1 MTDQC
6 SFPFFDDLFCLT
18 EVASRFLQGFSDW
31 RQDHRKVYMEMLK
44 EVATDQRTQVVI
56 DLADVMTFEEET
68 TSAGLTLATHI
79 AKNTRR
85 YVDLFQSAIDAILPD
100 TISEEMAADLAAK
113 ANARDDVINI
123 IIQRRRQ
130 RLADRLAENADE
142 NADDLFP
149 PALLR
154 K

>member
-1 MTDQC
+1 MA
-6 SFPFFDDLFCLT
+6 L
-18 EVASRFLQGFSDW
+18 
-31 RQDHRKVYMEMLK
+31 LK
-44 EVATDQRTQVVI
+44 EVATDQRNHVVI

-68 TSAGLTLATHI
+68 TGAGLLLATHI

-85 YVDLFQSAIDAILPD
+85 YVDLFQKAIDALLPD
-100 TISEEMAADLAAK
+100 TLADGSEDTHLK
-113 ANARDDVINI
+113 SNARDDVIYI

-130 RLADRLAENADE
+130 RLADRLAQNADE
-142 NADDLFP
+142 NPDDLFP